1 MYADLQTGNVSAI
14 CNWYLR
20 KVKLCMLWKVIVGK
34 FNMSVVGNW
43 YVRKCNMYVNS
54 IKSVSVTGN
63 YYVCNFNQI
72 ISVVDN

>member
-1 MYADLQTGNVSAI
+1 
-14 CNWYLR
+14 
-20 KVKLCMLWKVIVGK
+20 MLWKGIVGK

-54 IKSVSVTGN
+54 IKSVYVTGN
-63 YYVCNFNQI
+63 YYVFNFNQI